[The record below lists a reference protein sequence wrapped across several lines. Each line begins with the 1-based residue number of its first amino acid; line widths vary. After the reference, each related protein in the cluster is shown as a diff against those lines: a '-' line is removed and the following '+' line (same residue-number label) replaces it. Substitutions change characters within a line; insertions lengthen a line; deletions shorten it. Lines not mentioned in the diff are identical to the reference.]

1 MRYREETFRE
11 AQSLKLKNKIEKYSK
26 EVIIKYYKI
35 KQQFAENENGVTD
48 LIFTLFQQLALMMDD
63 SISLERLDTL
73 EMYGIGVTD
82 DKVNLILQHK
92 YKRL

>member
-1 MRYREETFRE
+1 MRYREEKFR
-11 AQSLKLKNKIEKYSK
+11 AARSLKLKNRIEKYSK
-26 EVIIKYYKI
+26 EVIFKYYKI

-82 DKVNLILQHK
+82 DEVNLILQHK
-92 YKRL
+92 YRRL